1 MYRLNSKYDKFVC
14 GSDQIWSPNLF
25 DENYFLKFVDNP
37 DKKIAYAPSFGVN
50 EIVDDELKINIGDL
64 VKDIGSLSIRE
75 DVGVNIIKDI
85 ANRDAKV
92 VLDPTLL
99 LEKEIW
105 KAADLLRGN
114 LDASEYKSVV
124 LGLIFLK
131 YISDRFE
138 AKYNELVEEG
148 DGFEEDKDEYT
159 SENIFFV
166 PQEARWAVVAEAAHT
181 PEVGT
186 AIDNAM
192 RLIEK
197 ENPRLKGILPK
208 NFATRVLINCE
219 ELKNST
225 ERALL
230 MARESKSNRIKL
242 MFANNTLTI
251 TANSEKGN
259 INDEIEIQLV
269 GKDLEIAFN
278 ATYIQD
284 VMRVLDDECVYL
296 NMNNA
301 VTPCV
306 IVPVEGEAFYYMI
319 LPVRLFTGA

>member
-1 MYRLNSKYDKFVC
+1 MQEIAAVLS
-14 GSDQIWSPNLF
+14 SDDS
-25 DENYFLKFVDNP
+25 E
-37 DKKIAYAPSFGVN
+37 
-50 EIVDDELKINIGDL
+50 
-64 VKDIGSLSIRE
+64 VK
-75 DVGVNIIKDI
+75 
-85 ANRDAKV
+85 
-92 VLDPTLL
+92 
-99 LEKEIW
+99 
-105 KAADLLRGN
+105 
-114 LDASEYKSVV
+114 
-124 LGLIFLK
+124 LIFSSTHIK
-131 YISDRFE
+131 IDFGGTKVISR
-138 AKYNELVEEG
+138 LL
-148 DGFEEDKDEYT
+148 DGEYV
-159 SENIFFV
+159 NY
-166 PQEARWAVVAEAAHT
+166 
-181 PEVGT
+181 
-186 AIDNAM
+186 
-192 RLIEK
+192 
-197 ENPRLKGILPK
+197 KGILPK

-269 GKDLEIAFN
+269 GEDLEIAFN

>member
-1 MYRLNSKYDKFVC
+1 M
-14 GSDQIWSPNLF
+14 SPFLEMIINPTSTTITVVSTYFTLILF
-25 DENYFLKFVDNP
+25 IQSVQ
-37 DKKIAYAPSFGVN
+37 
-50 EIVDDELKINIGDL
+50 L
-64 VKDIGSLSIRE
+64 VKPIR
-75 DVGVNIIKDI
+75 NWFTIPSQ
-85 ANRDAKV
+85 R
-92 VLDPTLL
+92 
-99 LEKEIW
+99 
-105 KAADLLRGN
+105 
-114 LDASEYKSVV
+114 
-124 LGLIFLK
+124 
-131 YISDRFE
+131 
-138 AKYNELVEEG
+138 
-148 DGFEEDKDEYT
+148 
-159 SENIFFV
+159 
-166 PQEARWAVVAEAAHT
+166 
-181 PEVGT
+181 
-186 AIDNAM
+186 
-192 RLIEK
+192 
-197 ENPRLKGILPK
+197 
-208 NFATRVLINCE
+208 
-219 ELKNST
+219 ST